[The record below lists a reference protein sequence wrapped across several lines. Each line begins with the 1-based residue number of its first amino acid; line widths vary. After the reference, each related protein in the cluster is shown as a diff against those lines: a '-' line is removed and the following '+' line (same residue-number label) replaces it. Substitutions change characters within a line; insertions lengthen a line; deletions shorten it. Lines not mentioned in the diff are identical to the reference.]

1 MELYKYNKYKKKYLN
16 LKNKGGIIG
25 EEKSQLL
32 YYIIKIKKKNN
43 MNINNLL
50 NFCDEY
56 LITFNNYLKINNMN
70 ITLKN
75 EDLNLI
81 YNCNINYPIIKNN
94 YNNKDIY
101 YNYNNYKIIYN
112 KLINNE
118 FKDIIKCDEQILLKI
133 IYNNNYIYY
142 IFEGN

>member
-1 MELYKYNKYKKKYLN
+1 
-16 LKNKGGIIG
+16 
-25 EEKSQLL
+25 
-32 YYIIKIKKKNN
+32 
-43 MNINNLL
+43 
-50 NFCDEY
+50 
-56 LITFNNYLKINNMN
+56 MN

-75 EDLNLI
+75 EDLNII

-94 YNNKDIY
+94 YNKDIY
-101 YNYNNYKIIYN
+101 YNYYNYKKIYN

-118 FKDIIKCDEQILLKI
+118 FKDIIKCDEQLLLKI